1 MSNENN
7 KCNKK
12 DILRLALFLGELM
25 LSNGAETYR
34 VEDSII
40 RICKSRGFHNINV
53 FTSPTALIISDD
65 RFDGYSFMKTIKNR
79 SINLNKVSLLNGFSR
94 RFVSDLD
101 LSIEDALTELKYINE
116 IQSYPHYMT
125 NIATGFASASFAY
138 LLGGNNL
145 ITFIFTFITSIIAII
160 TFDKMMSVSSIPT
173 FSSLSASILI
183 ATAGTLLTAIGILDT
198 PRMLIVGSIM
208 PLLPGVSFIKG
219 VRDLI
224 SGDLISGVARAFDAG
239 MTAIAIASGVG
250 LVLNIYIN
258 MGGIF

>member
-7 KCNKK
+7 NCNKK
-12 DILRLALFLGELM
+12 DVLGLALFIGELM

-40 RICKSRGFHNINV
+40 RICKSRGFHHINV
-53 FTSPTALIISDD
+53 FTSPTVLIISDE
-65 RFDGYSFMKTIKNR
+65 RFDGYSFMKTIKSR
-79 SINLNKVSLLNGFSR
+79 SINLNKISLLNNFSR
-94 RFVSDLD
+94 KFVNNLD
-101 LSIEDALTELKYINE
+101 LSTDDALLELKHIDEIN
-116 IQSYPHYMT
+116 SYPQYVI

-138 LLGGNNL
+138 ILGGNNL
-145 ITFIFTFITSIIAII
+145 ITFALTFITSIIAII
-160 TFDKMMSVSSIPT
+160 TFEKIMSISSIPT
-173 FSSLSASILI
+173 FSSLFASILI
-183 ATAGTLLTAIGILDT
+183 ALAGTLLTAIGLLDT

-239 MTAIAIASGVG
+239 MTAISIASGVG
-250 LVLNIYIN
+250 LVLNIYIS